1 MFVLQSHLFSAFL
14 QRLKILHVTRA
25 DPSGMARHGYPS
37 MHVTYSVANRRS
49 RPIKYNSITFRIAL
63 NKQKVIAILGATATV
78 VRGADGHK
86 TNLFF
91 GKRNQTNHIQS
102 GCVLLCYMHQAT
114 RYCAVIVYHI
124 NTILRFKVKTC
135 EKTRWEV
142 SLQQHPQCPF
152 SIMLGTP
159 LQQAFPG
166 KHKVTPPPGKGLG
179 LGFFLCSCNFWWII
193 PFNDQIYTL
202 KGWIEVNLGQNPSG

>member
-1 MFVLQSHLFSAFL
+1 MPLLKLRYPLIPNYLASRTLDEYMFVLQSHLFSAFL

-91 GKRNQTNHIQS
+91 WQKKPNQS
-102 GCVLLCYMHQAT
+102 YPKWGCFTLLYASS
-114 RYCAVIVYHI
+114 
-124 NTILRFKVKTC
+124 N
-135 EKTRWEV
+135 
-142 SLQQHPQCPF
+142 
-152 SIMLGTP
+152 
-159 LQQAFPG
+159 
-166 KHKVTPPPGKGLG
+166 
-179 LGFFLCSCNFWWII
+179 
-193 PFNDQIYTL
+193 
-202 KGWIEVNLGQNPSG
+202 